1 MLDHTAQPDPP
12 DLAAYLLATGQIDAT
27 GLARADTIVAES
39 DQSRAAAMVQLG
51 LIGERS
57 LALAYATMLSLRLL
71 DPADYPAAPVLP
83 ERLRPRFLRDARA
96 LPIALE
102 AGVLHL
108 AMVDPERDFVRD
120 AIAAATG
127 LAIRIAIAVPID
139 LDAAL
144 ARLYPDTELA
154 AATAEPEE
162 PNEADAERLKDLA
175 SEAPVIRLVNQLI
188 ARAVETQASD
198 IHIEPEE
205 DRLRIRYRYDGA
217 LVEAETQPAAMAPA
231 IMSRIKIMARLD
243 IAERRLPQDGRIK
256 LAVRGHEVDFRV
268 SSIPSL
274 HGETISIR
282 VLDRGAVRFDF
293 AALGLDPGI
302 TAQFRTALAARNGIV
317 LVTGP
322 TGSGKTTTLYTALAS
337 LDGVARNITTIE
349 DPIEYQLRGVNQ
361 SQVKPQIGLDFAQL
375 LRALL
380 RQDPDVIMVGEIR
393 DLETA
398 QIAAR
403 AALTGH
409 LVLSTL
415 HTNSAAATVTRL
427 RDMGLEPYLIAS
439 VLRGVLAQRLIRRLC
454 DACKR
459 PARIDAGFARRF
471 SIDDGATIFHPV
483 GCAACRGTGYR
494 GRRAIAEFLVP
505 DATIGTLL
513 ADGASEAAIAGAA
526 GMRSLALAAVDAV
539 VAGET
544 SMAES
549 ASF

>member
-39 DQSRAAAMVQLG
+39 DQSRAAALVQLG

-274 HGETISIR
+274 HGETISVR

-398 QIAAR
+398 EIAIK
-403 AALTGH
+403 AAQTGH
-409 LVLSTL
+409 MVLSTV
-415 HTNSAAATVTRL
+415 HTN
-427 RDMGLEPYLIAS
+427 
-439 VLRGVLAQRLIRRLC
+439 
-454 DACKR
+454 
-459 PARIDAGFARRF
+459 
-471 SIDDGATIFHPV
+471 
-483 GCAACRGTGYR
+483 
-494 GRRAIAEFLVP
+494 
-505 DATIGTLL
+505 
-513 ADGASEAAIAGAA
+513 
-526 GMRSLALAAVDAV
+526 
-539 VAGET
+539 
-544 SMAES
+544 
-549 ASF
+549 